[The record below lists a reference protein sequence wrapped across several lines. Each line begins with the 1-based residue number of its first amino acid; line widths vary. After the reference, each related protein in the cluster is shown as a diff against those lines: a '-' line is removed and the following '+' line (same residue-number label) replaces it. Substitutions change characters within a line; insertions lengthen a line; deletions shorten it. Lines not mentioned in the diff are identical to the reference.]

1 MKLDGDINPIK
12 SEKKNEIPG
21 NIPNNSKNPQK
32 KTQYNAS
39 SMANWDFLIFLKT
52 KNAVNMICTLFTG
65 QRKSSKEGYF
75 YAL

>member
-52 KNAVNMICTLFTG
+52 KNAVNMDATNNTIL
-65 QRKSSKEGYF
+65 KESIYITPF
-75 YAL
+75 